1 MGWSC
6 GVVADWGM
14 LGWGVDV
21 WRGMTGS
28 GGGEGNGGTREVLT
42 DEEVL

>member
-14 LGWGVDV
+14 LGWGLDV

-28 GGGEGNGGTREVLT
+28 GYGGGEEWDLGGT
-42 DEEVL
+42 DG